1 MVDKS
6 VLDIFVGE
14 YKNNNGIL
22 NDIFLST
29 IFIGYTY
36 YAEIREITIPKTEG
50 KCGSQNQAFPSWVC
64 ALLQQHHLP
73 GLHKATRTNLV
84 KVYTSTYWLAK
95 SVSCIPLNRPVS
107 CFLGSVHQL
116 GYFSSY

>member
-22 NDIFLST
+22 NDIFIST

-36 YAEIREITIPKTEG
+36 YAEIRELTI
-50 KCGSQNQAFPSWVC
+50 S
-64 ALLQQHHLP
+64 
-73 GLHKATRTNLV
+73 
-84 KVYTSTYWLAK
+84 
-95 SVSCIPLNRPVS
+95 
-107 CFLGSVHQL
+107 
-116 GYFSSY
+116 